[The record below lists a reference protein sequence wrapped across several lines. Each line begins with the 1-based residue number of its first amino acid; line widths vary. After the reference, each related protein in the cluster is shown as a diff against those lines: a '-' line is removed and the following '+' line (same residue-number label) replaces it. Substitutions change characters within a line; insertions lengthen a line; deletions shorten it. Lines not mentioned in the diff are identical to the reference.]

1 MKRKWISLLA
11 LIFIVGA
18 CIGGVKIYQNAAT
31 EHQYGIIPKEAKS
44 GRLWTSSIYH
54 FSNKRKGQTTFQTF
68 TTIKQLKEGTVIDL
82 LFEVTKF
89 GNMTL

>member
-31 EHQYGIIPKEAKS
+31 EHQYGIIPKKQKVDDY
-44 GRLWTSSIYH
+44 GRVQY
-54 FSNKRKGQTTFQTF
+54 
-68 TTIKQLKEGTVIDL
+68 TISVINEKDKQLFKRL
-82 LFEVTKF
+82 RRL
-89 GNMTL
+89 NS